1 MPVVVTVAALI
12 CTAPGASVVNWAI
25 FTFSLNKVVPAVL
38 TAKVLAPSIVF
49 IKLMLPNAPAPV
61 ELRIVLL
68 NKVMASL

>member
-1 MPVVVTVAALI
+1 MI
-12 CTAPGASVVNWAI
+12 CTVPGASVVNWAM
-25 FTFSLNKVVPAVL
+25 FTLLLNKVVPAVL
-38 TAKVLAPSIVF
+38 TAKVLAASIVF